1 MGNRKRGGDDVASC
15 PPSPLRFESLPTPG
29 TTEKLRVLRALQ
41 HLHRDAHGKRAI
53 TAELLELM
61 TGISAVKCRKLME
74 QLVREGCAEPADG
87 GWKWTGKTS
96 V

>member
-1 MGNRKRGGDDVASC
+1 MVNSKRGGDDVASC
-15 PPSPLRFESLPTPG
+15 PASPLLFESLPTPG
-29 TTEKLRVLRALQ
+29 TPEKVRVLRALQ
-41 HLHRDAHGKRAI
+41 HLHRDAHGKRVI

-61 TGISAVKCRKLME
+61 TGISAAACRKIMDE
-74 QLVREGCAEPADG
+74 LVREGYAEPADG